1 MNTQEALP
9 GKIEIKLIKT
19 AGLDE
24 IVSLYKD
31 AGWWKDSYGESPEFL
46 EGIVAGSALF
56 AGAFENN
63 KMIGMGRALS
73 DQASDAY
80 IQDVAVLKEF
90 QGRGIGKKIIQ
101 ILIAGLN
108 AWGVDWIGLIAQPG
122 TTGFYE
128 ALGFQVL
135 EGHVPLK
142 LKDKKE

>member
-1 MNTQEALP
+1 MDIQESLS
-9 GKIEIKLIKT
+9 GKIEIRLIKT
-19 AGLDE
+19 ACLDE
-24 IVSLYKD
+24 LVSLYKD

-63 KMIGMGRALS
+63 KLIGMGRALS

-101 ILIAGLN
+101 TLIAGLN
-108 AWGVDWIGLIAQPG
+108 AWGVDWIGLLAQPSPPPRRLTRRSVFG
-122 TTGFYE
+122 
-128 ALGFQVL
+128 
-135 EGHVPLK
+135 
-142 LKDKKE
+142 